1 MTPHQAITKRVHP
14 MRQHLIH
21 DDATLESLGLALV
34 DLWGIAADLEEA
46 HGFMFPGEPETRW
59 QTVADVVADFEAMAG
74 VVA

>member
-46 HGFMFPGEPETRW
+46 GGFMFRGDPEHRW
-59 QTVADVVADFEAMAG
+59 ATVGDVVRAVEDMREG
-74 VVA
+74 V